1 MNNKSIHFFRL
12 EKKIIK
18 PIKKINQR
26 AWQRML
32 SGRKLDILSPS
43 PFDIEIE
50 DIVLGLSRVTR
61 WNGQTKGKHPYSVA
75 QHSILVEELFNIEYP
90 DLDNKWNLAALLH
103 DAPEYVIGDLIT
115 PFKYALNNSYRSVED
130 NLMKAIYLRFGLP
143 GLIPK
148 NIESKIKK
156 IDKAL
161 AWFEAVDLAGYKEK
175 EASQIIKKPN
185 LNFKHQIIV
194 AMSAKDVEKRFLKR
208 FEEIILNIS

>member
-1 MNNKSIHFFRL
+1 MQNKN
-12 EKKIIK
+12 IK
-18 PIKKINQR
+18 PLKKINQR

-50 DIVLGLSRVTR
+50 DIALGLSRVTR
-61 WNGQTKGKHPYSVA
+61 WNGQTTGNYPYSVA
-75 QHSILVEELFNIEYP
+75 QHSILVEELFNIEYSS
-90 DLDNKWNLAALLH
+90 LDKKWNLAALLH

-115 PFKYALNNSYRSVED
+115 PFKYALNNSYRFVED

-143 GLIPK
+143 PLLPK

-175 EASQIIKKPN
+175 EASLIIKRPN
-185 LNFKHQIIV
+185 LISKHQKIV
-194 AMSAKDVEKRFLKR
+194 ALSANDVEKRFLKR
-208 FEEIILNIS
+208 FQEIITKIS

>member
-1 MNNKSIHFFRL
+1 MEN
-12 EKKIIK
+12 KIIK
-18 PIKKINQR
+18 PLKKINQR

-50 DIVLGLSRVTR
+50 DIALGLSRVTR
-61 WNGQTKGKHPYSVA
+61 WNGQTTGKYPYSVA

-90 DLDNKWNLAALLH
+90 DLDKKWNLAALLH

-115 PFKYALNNSYRSVED
+115 PFKYALNNSYRFVED

-143 GLIPK
+143 ALLPRH
-148 NIESKIKK
+148 IESKIKK
-156 IDKAL
+156 IDKSL

-175 EASQIIKKPN
+175 EASKIIKKPN
-185 LNFKHQIIV
+185 LNSKRQIIV
-194 AMSAKDVEKRFLKR
+194 ALSANDVQKKFLKR
-208 FEEIILNIS
+208 FEEII

>member
-1 MNNKSIHFFRL
+1 MEN
-12 EKKIIK
+12 KIIK

-50 DIVLGLSRVTR
+50 DIALGLSRVTR
-61 WNGQTKGKHPYSVA
+61 WNGQTTGKYPYSVA
-75 QHSILVEELFNIEYP
+75 QHSVLVEELFNIEYP
-90 DLDNKWNLAALLH
+90 DLDKKWNLAALLH

-115 PFKYALNNSYRSVED
+115 PFKYALNNSYRFVED

-143 GLIPK
+143 ALLPK
-148 NIESKIKK
+148 HIESKIKK
-156 IDKAL
+156 IDKSL

-185 LNFKHQIIV
+185 LNSKHKIIV
-194 AMSAKDVEKRFLKR
+194 TLSANDVEKRFLKR
-208 FEEIILNIS
+208 FQEII

>member
-1 MNNKSIHFFRL
+1 MNNKSIYFFRMVN
-12 EKKIIK
+12 KIVK
-18 PIKKINQR
+18 PLKKINQR

-50 DIVLGLSRVTR
+50 DIALGLSRVTR
-61 WNGQTKGKHPYSVA
+61 WNGQTSGKHPYSVA
-75 QHSILVEELFNIEYP
+75 QHSVLVEKLFNIEYP
-90 DLDNKWNLAALLH
+90 DLDKKWNLAALLH

-115 PFKYALNNSYRSVED
+115 PFKYALNNSYRFVED

-143 GLIPK
+143 ALLP
-148 NIESKIKK
+148 NDIELKIKK
-156 IDKAL
+156 IDKAI

-185 LNFKHQIIV
+185 LNFEHQII
-194 AMSAKDVEKRFLKR
+194 ALSANDVEKRFLER
-208 FEEIILNIS
+208 FQEIILKIS